1 MNTEALRKRE
11 LALTIFTAPLPALD
25 MQGERTEMTW
35 EEYRHA
41 AEIAAAPFKAHY
53 REESFDYH
61 HPVHLQARSPERYQ
75 EDYPVKTGYL
85 AWGDASHHLVI
96 CLGGIANI
104 AHRFNAL
111 SMLLKD
117 HYYIVCPDWV
127 GRGNSGWM
135 RDQGDYGF
143 DTYVEQTRQLMVH
156 LGNRPAIMLGSS
168 VGGSVAIEL
177 ALAWPE
183 QISRLILND
192 VGPFIPADRRTRRA
206 EALARHYVF
215 KSPSD
220 ILRKTGVAQKNDG
233 PVPSK
238 MRILIS
244 HEQTV
249 WCAANGGRIY
259 RYDIRA
265 MQQYQIQAISDVHQW
280 AQWEQLSCPILVIHG
295 MESDALLPATIQR
308 MQEKDGVTVMHIPDT
323 GHTPALAESNHLWMI
338 EQWLLDSPMLGN
350 EFSSPYSHAP

>member
-1 MNTEALRKRE
+1 
-11 LALTIFTAPLPALD
+11 
-25 MQGERTEMTW
+25 
-35 EEYRHA
+35 
-41 AEIAAAPFKAHY
+41 
-53 REESFDYH
+53 
-61 HPVHLQARSPERYQ
+61 
-75 EDYPVKTGYL
+75 
-85 AWGDASHHLVI
+85 
-96 CLGGIANI
+96 
-104 AHRFNAL
+104 
-111 SMLLKD
+111 
-117 HYYIVCPDWV
+117 
-127 GRGNSGWM
+127 
-135 RDQGDYGF
+135 
-143 DTYVEQTRQLMVH
+143 MVH

-244 HEQTV
+244 HEQTT